1 MPRFNAQLRVMRRKI
16 MGHTKNANTVFP
28 NDRVKVV
35 GRTVNKIAS
44 NEEGT
49 VIGADPDSG
58 RVNVKFG
65 DGRTDW
71 VDPEQV
77 EKL

>member
-1 MPRFNAQLRVMRRKI
+1 MS
-16 MGHTKNANTVFP
+16 HTKNANTVFP
-28 NDRVKVV
+28 NDRVKVS
-35 GRTVNKIAS
+35 GGTVNKIAS

-49 VIGADPDSG
+49 VIGADPESG

-71 VDPEQV
+71 VEPSQL